1 MLKLLKKELDE
12 LDEANWYEGPEYYKF
27 NGFNPNKKTTED
39 PDKELELLRSMLD
52 GGVLDYTRF
61 IFPERSDN
69 RHFSNR
75 VQYPRTFFGEQT
87 HRIACI
93 LKT

>member
-1 MLKLLKKELDE
+1 MSMTNVIKEYQLYLTYVETFKKELDE

-52 GGVLDYTRF
+52 GGVLNYTQF
-61 IFPERSDN
+61 TFPGGRGG
-69 RHFSNR
+69 R
-75 VQYPRTFFGEQT
+75 G
-87 HRIACI
+87 
-93 LKT
+93 